1 MILRSTVNFQVF
13 VEILLKPLKPILAD
27 TVANQTGVIPAA
39 SFQSA
44 TATNH
49 PLLVGKPQAR
59 LIKMAKLTTPVLKK
73 RKRLAPVRLATG
85 NILLVMGLLWCVLCD
100 SMMVKVASLTGI
112 KSAGLSIRS
121 KLAGW

>member
-1 MILRSTVNFQVF
+1 M
-13 VEILLKPLKPILAD
+13 LAR

-44 TATNH
+44 TPTNH

-73 RKRLAPVRLATG
+73 RKRLAPVKLATG

>member
-13 VEILLKPLKPILAD
+13 VEILLKPLKPILAR

-44 TATNH
+44 TPTNH

-73 RKRLAPVRLATG
+73 RKRLAPVKLATG
-85 NILLVMGLLWCVLCD
+85 NILFVMGLLWCVLCD

>member
-1 MILRSTVNFQVF
+1 MNFQVV
-13 VEILLKPLKPILAD
+13 VEILSKLPKPILAG

-59 LIKMAKLTTPVLKK
+59 LIKMAKLTTPILQK
-73 RKRLAPVRLATG
+73 RKRLAPVKLATE
-85 NILLVMGLLWCVLCD
+85 NILLVMVLVWCVLCD

-112 KSAGLSIRS
+112 KSAGVSIRR
-121 KLAGW
+121 KWVGWLVWMG

>member
-1 MILRSTVNFQVF
+1 VF
-13 VEILLKPLKPILAD
+13 VEILLKPLKPILAG

-44 TATNH
+44 TPTNH

-100 SMMVKVASLTGI
+100 SMMVKVASLTDI
-112 KSAGLSIRS
+112 KSAGVSIRS

>member
-1 MILRSTVNFQVF
+1 VF
-13 VEILLKPLKPILAD
+13 VEILLKPLKPILAR

-44 TATNH
+44 TPTNH

-59 LIKMAKLTTPVLKK
+59 LIKMAKLTTPVFKK
-73 RKRLAPVRLATG
+73 RKRLAPVKLATG

>member
-1 MILRSTVNFQVF
+1 MILRSTVKFQVF
-13 VEILLKPLKPILAD
+13 VEILLKPLKPILAG
-27 TVANQTGVIPAA
+27 TVANQTGVIAAA

-44 TATNH
+44 TPTNH

-73 RKRLAPVRLATG
+73 RKRLAPVKLATG

-112 KSAGLSIRS
+112 KSAGVSIIS

>member
-1 MILRSTVNFQVF
+1 MF
-13 VEILLKPLKPILAD
+13 VEILLKPLKPILAR
-27 TVANQTGVIPAA
+27 TVQNQTGVIPVA

-44 TATNH
+44 TPTNH

-73 RKRLAPVRLATG
+73 RKRLAPVKLATG
-85 NILLVMGLLWCVLCD
+85 NILLVMVLSWCVLSN

-112 KSAGLSIRS
+112 KSAGVSIRS

>member
-1 MILRSTVNFQVF
+1 MILRSTVNFQVV
-13 VEILLKPLKPILAD
+13 VEILSKSPKPILAG

-44 TATNH
+44 TPTNH

-59 LIKMAKLTTPVLKK
+59 LIKMVKLSTPVLKK
-73 RKRLAPVRLATG
+73 RKLLAPVKLATG
-85 NILLVMGLLWCVLCD
+85 NILFVMSLLWCVLCD

-112 KSAGLSIRS
+112 KSAGVSIRS
-121 KLAGW
+121 KLAG